1 MIISRMRSK
10 ISLKEPMASRK
21 GRNMGIKRPKRV
33 YISGKITGL
42 SEKEWTE
49 NFEAAEKALTDAG
62 YRVINPA
69 KVKVDLDYQ
78 EYLTIDIILL
88 GRCDA
93 IYLLDNWQDSNGA
106 KVERATAEA
115 LNLTVIDSINREI
128 YLKKIY
134 EKE

>member
-1 MIISRMRSK
+1 
-10 ISLKEPMASRK
+10 MASRK

-49 NFEAAEKALTDAG
+49 NFEAAEKALTEAG

-69 KVKVDLDYQ
+69 KVQADLDYS

-93 IYLLDNWQDSNGA
+93 IYMLDNWQDSNGA
-106 KVERATAEA
+106 KAERATAEA
-115 LNLTVIDSINREI
+115 LNLTVIDSSNREI
-128 YLKKIY
+128 YLKKEY
-134 EKE
+134 EK

>member
-1 MIISRMRSK
+1 
-10 ISLKEPMASRK
+10 
-21 GRNMGIKRPKRV
+21 MGIKRPKRV

-49 NFEAAEKALTDAG
+49 NFEAVEKALTDAG

-93 IYLLDNWQDSNGA
+93 IYMLDNWQDSNGA

-115 LNLTVIDSINREI
+115 LNLTVIDISNREI
-128 YLKKIY
+128 YLKKVC

>member
-49 NFEAAEKALTDAG
+49 NFEAAEKALTEAG

-69 KVKVDLDYQ
+69 KVQADLDYS

-93 IYLLDNWQDSNGA
+93 IYMLDNWQDSNGA
-106 KVERATAEA
+106 KAERATAEA
-115 LNLTVIDSINREI
+115 LNLTVIDSSNREI
-128 YLKKIY
+128 YLKKEY
-134 EKE
+134 EK

>member
-1 MIISRMRSK
+1 
-10 ISLKEPMASRK
+10 
-21 GRNMGIKRPKRV
+21 MGIKRPKRV

-49 NFEAAEKALTDAG
+49 NFEAAEKALTEAG

-69 KVKVDLDYQ
+69 KVQADLDYS

-93 IYLLDNWQDSNGA
+93 IFMIDNWQDSNGA
-106 KVERATAEA
+106 KAERATAEA
-115 LNLTVIDSINREI
+115 LNLTVIDSSNREI
-128 YLKKIY
+128 YLKKEY
-134 EKE
+134 EK

>member
-134 EKE
+134 EK

>member
-49 NFEAAEKALTDAG
+49 SFEAAEKALTDAG

-115 LNLTVIDSINREI
+115 LNLTVIDISNREI
-128 YLKKIY
+128 YLKKVC

>member
-93 IYLLDNWQDSNGA
+93 IYMLDNWQDSNGA

-115 LNLTVIDSINREI
+115 LNLTVIDRSNREM
-128 YLKKIY
+128 YLKKVC

>member
-115 LNLTVIDSINREI
+115 LNLTVIDISNREI
-128 YLKKIY
+128 YLKKVC

>member
-1 MIISRMRSK
+1 
-10 ISLKEPMASRK
+10 MASRK

-42 SEKEWTE
+42 SEKEWAE
-49 NFEAAEKALTDAG
+49 NFEAAEKALTEAG

-69 KVKVDLDYQ
+69 KVQADLDYS

-93 IYLLDNWQDSNGA
+93 IYMLDNWQDSNGA
-106 KVERATAEA
+106 KAERATAEA
-115 LNLTVIDSINREI
+115 LNLTVIDSSNREI
-128 YLKKIY
+128 YLKKNM
-134 EKE
+134 KNNKKA

>member
-49 NFEAAEKALTDAG
+49 NFEAAEKALTEAG

-93 IYLLDNWQDSNGA
+93 IYMLDNWQDSNGA

-115 LNLTVIDSINREI
+115 LNLTVIDRSNREM
-128 YLKKIY
+128 YLKKVC